1 MRKEHILWTA
11 ANAQVTQSD
20 REELWR
26 QVKVAMDAGEPLPAD
41 AVGKLP
47 SLCAHCG
54 AGGES
59 GGFKVPGVGSQAPVF
74 APTLVFHGVPNE
86 RVAESIVARGFVEPG
101 DDLEGTPWRR
111 PARWVAFGQGHYAS
125 RDLAT
130 AAQYGFADADGW
142 SSVLV
147 CLAAVGSRADI
158 PQETSVHR
166 TKVYYPALQ
175 GDGLVKRDEFA
186 PCGLLTCDAAAH
198 RYFSS
203 LCFSFFLS

>member
-41 AVGKLP
+41 AVSKLP
-47 SLCAHCG
+47 SLCEHCG

-74 APTLVFHGVPNE
+74 APTLVFHGVTNE

-101 DDLEGTPWRR
+101 DDLDGTPWRR

-130 AAQYGFADADGW
+130 AAQYGFADAGP
-142 SSVLV
+142 V
-147 CLAAVGSRADI
+147 CSCVS
-158 PQETSVHR
+158 
-166 TKVYYPALQ
+166 
-175 GDGLVKRDEFA
+175 
-186 PCGLLTCDAAAH
+186 LLWAAAPTF
-198 RYFSS
+198 RRKPACTVQKSTI
-203 LCFSFFLS
+203 LRCRAMGL